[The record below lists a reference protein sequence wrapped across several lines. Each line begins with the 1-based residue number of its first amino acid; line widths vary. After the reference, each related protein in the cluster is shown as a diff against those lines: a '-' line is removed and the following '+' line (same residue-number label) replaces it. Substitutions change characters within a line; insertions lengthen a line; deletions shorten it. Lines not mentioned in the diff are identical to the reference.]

1 MPSQQKTL
9 IPVTKGFLKDYT
21 TYDKIKTRREA
32 LTRVINSQMR
42 KEKQTRYESA
52 MEVKRALIARAN
64 LNKNRNP
71 TVSMR
76 MMRDANWVTKQYL
89 E

>member
-1 MPSQQKTL
+1 MPVNQKNT
-9 IPVTKGFLKDYT
+9 ISITKGFLKDYT
-21 TYDKIKTRREA
+21 TYDKIVVRRDS
-32 LTRVINSQMR
+32 LKRVINSQMR

-52 MEVKRALIARAN
+52 MEVKKALIARAN

-76 MMRDANWVTKQYL
+76 MMRDANWISKEYL
-89 E
+89 D